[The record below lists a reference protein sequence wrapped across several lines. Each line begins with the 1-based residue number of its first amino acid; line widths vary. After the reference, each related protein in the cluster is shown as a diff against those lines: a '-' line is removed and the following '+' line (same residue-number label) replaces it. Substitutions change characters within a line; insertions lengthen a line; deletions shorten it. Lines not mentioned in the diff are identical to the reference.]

1 MSPTPTEPRT
11 PRAPGISRNR
21 LMMWLV
27 TMVVAVQAVAI
38 LQLHRRVTALT
49 QRATVLDGAAQL
61 QLLTPAAMLLATS
74 PSETVYNLETLQRTR
89 TASHAWL
96 DGFIQQQGIG
106 ASEATLL
113 RALHDRF
120 LGQRAEASVN
130 GAIGIYQPQDVAQLH
145 ATLRDRYAMAA
156 RSVLGEDVAAALMQ
170 GIDQQLPG
178 WEPRP

>member
-1 MSPTPTEPRT
+1 MPPAEPRAAR
-11 PRAPGISRNR
+11 PRGIAPNR
-21 LMMWLV
+21 LVLWLL
-27 TMVVAVQAVAI
+27 TAVVAVQSIALVAM
-38 LQLHRRVTALT
+38 HRRVEAL
-49 QRATVLDGAAQL
+49 QHRATILSGAAQL
-61 QLLTPAAMLLATS
+61 QLLTPATLLLASS
-74 PSETVYNLETLQRTR
+74 PGETAASLENLQRTR
-89 TASHAWL
+89 AASHAWL